1 MPRLVMRLMTTQA
14 MRASTF
20 CADRVRAR
28 KLRPITVL
36 YREKAVSPSARF
48 P

>member
-1 MPRLVMRLMTTQA
+1 MPRLVMRLITLQA

-28 KLRPITVL
+28 SLLPIKIL
-36 YREKAVSPSARF
+36 YL
-48 P
+48 